1 MRVRGR
7 GGMYYVRTRIRG
19 RRKAEGG
26 RRREEGR
33 TGCIEVI
40 AYVNRTMCT
49 HGAIRIIAIA
59 YVEERKYL
67 G

>member
-1 MRVRGR
+1 
-7 GGMYYVRTRIRG
+7 MYGHEYEG
-19 RRKAEGG
+19 GG

-59 YVEERKYL
+59 YVEKRNI
-67 G
+67 